1 MPLVVKDRVKET
13 TTTTG
18 TGTITLAG
26 AVSGFQSFSVIG
38 DGNTTYYAIV
48 GGTEWEV
55 GIGTYTSSGTT
66 LSRDTVL
73 ESSTGGTKVDFAAG
87 TKDVFCTYPA
97 EESVDQD
104 TAQTLTNKTLTSPT
118 LTTPVLGTPSSGTLT
133 NCSGLPLTTGVTGT
147 LGVSN
152 GGTGATTL
160 TANNVI
166 LGNGTSAVQFVA
178 PGTSG
183 NVLTSNGTTWTSAA
197 PAVTLAGNNAFTGA
211 NTFYNSTGQTFGTAT
226 STQDGIILSGAA
238 NGSASR
244 RITIQPA
251 SLGASRTL
259 TLPDATGTAMVSG
272 AMPTFRAYANAS
284 QTVTLSTFT
293 KIAIDTEDF
302 DTASCFD
309 TSLYRFTPNVAG
321 YYQVNGTLR
330 AKVVTTFNTIL
341 LSLYKNGSGYT
352 RTQVLAS
359 LAANNN
365 NAISTNEV
373 VYMNGTTDYL
383 ELYGL
388 LGGSGTAT
396 FDATSSTVTS
406 TFSAVLVRAA

>member
-1 MPLVVKDRVKET
+1 VDASGQVGVGT
-13 TTTTG
+13 TTPSLAMDVLSTGLGLRASRFTTSTG
-18 TGTITLAG
+18 TGAGVEFRKSASATIGTNTILANGETIGRVIFSG
-26 AVSGFQSFSVIG
+26 A
-38 DGNTTYYAIV
+38 DGSSYPVASEITAIV
-48 GGTEWEV
+48 DGTPSTNDMPGRLVFSTTADGASSPTERMRITSAGNV
-55 GIGTYTSSGTT
+55 GIGITPSVALDVVGVIEAQAAATQDAVRIQGRAGGSS
-66 LSRDTVL
+66 SY
-73 ESSTGGTKVDFAAG
+73 SSTIT
-87 TKDVFCTYPA
+87 PA
-97 EESVDQD
+97 
-104 TAQTLTNKTLTSPT
+104 
-118 LTTPVLGTPSSGTLT
+118 
-133 NCSGLPLTTGVTGT
+133 
-147 LGVSN
+147 
-152 GGTGATTL
+152 TL
-160 TANNVI
+160 TA
-166 LGNGTSAVQFVA
+166 
-178 PGTSG
+178 
-183 NVLTSNGTTWTSAA
+183 
-197 PAVTLAGNNAFTGA
+197 
-211 NTFYNSTGQTFGTAT
+211 
-226 STQDGIILSGAA
+226 
-238 NGSASR
+238 
-244 RITIQPA
+244 
-251 SLGASRTL
+251 SRTV

-272 AMPTFRAYANAS
+272 AMPTFRAYANAN

-309 TSLYRFTPNVAG
+309 TSLYRFTPNVEG

-396 FDATSSTVTS
+396 FDATSSTITS